1 MKAIILYDTRSEGG
15 STDRFVDNLGK
26 SLAETGAYVEKGK
39 CKANADYSFILDF
52 DVVIMGAPVYYLAVS
67 SELIGAL
74 IQSNLKKYLKRKKVA
89 VFVTCGSPEPMAYM
103 LYLPQIKIHLLR
115 NKILAERVFSPQ
127 DLSDDKAIDSYVD
140 AIVETYNR
148 TVSIRKSS
156 VIWTEEALETI
167 SNIPSFLQEK
177 FKRMAEEYAEETGQH
192 QITSELL
199 FTAKDEMGGT

>member
-1 MKAIILYDTRSEGG
+1 MKAIILYDSKSVGG
-15 STDRFVDNLGK
+15 STDKFVDALGK

-103 LYLPQIKIHLLR
+103 LYLPQIKVHLLR
-115 NKILAERVFSPQ
+115 NKIIAERVFPAQ
-127 DLSDDKAIDSYVD
+127 DLSNEDAIDEYID
-140 AIVETYNR
+140 TIVETYNK
-148 TVSIRKSS
+148 TVSDRKSN
-156 VIWTEEALETI
+156 VTWTEEAIETL
-167 SNIPSFLQEK
+167 NNVPSFLHEK
-177 FKRMAEEYAEETGQH
+177 FRRMAEEYAEETGQTK
-192 QITSELL
+192 ITSEML
-199 FTAKDEMGGT
+199 FVAKDEMGGI